1 MDLELASIIVV
12 YSIVFLLI
20 YKNRKKF
27 QVMDKI
33 FFVYKWDKGVQ
44 VIKKFSKKYL
54 IIFYTIG
61 IPICL
66 FFMVFGI
73 KLMWDGAVSII
84 SSPNPEP
91 TVGLA
96 IPGVRI
102 PGSPIYV
109 PFWYGIIALITIIF
123 SHELS
128 HGIAATIE
136 KIKLKSTGVGLLLIL
151 PLAFVEPE
159 QESYEKAKKIS
170 KIRMLIAGSFA
181 NICLAVLAMLVVN
194 FIIAPVIDSMV
205 NYEGVSIAETV
216 NNGPADLAGVLN
228 NSKIISIN
236 NNSIS
241 NITEFYLEILSLKPN
256 DTVTLVTNYSSY
268 EFQVSSNPKNES
280 VAYFGVM
287 VEQEWAFKEQLS
299 SWPLFILN
307 IPLILASLFMWIS
320 NLNFG
325 IGIMNLFPLWITDGG
340 KVALELINPLFKNK
354 KTAFLVANYLFIFC
368 MSLLIF
374 NLLGPYAINTYNYI
388 KPHIISA
395 LNSFNL

>member
-1 MDLELASIIVV
+1 
-12 YSIVFLLI
+12 
-20 YKNRKKF
+20 
-27 QVMDKI
+27 
-33 FFVYKWDKGVQ
+33 
-44 VIKKFSKKYL
+44 
-54 IIFYTIG
+54 
-61 IPICL
+61 
-66 FFMVFGI
+66 
-73 KLMWDGAVSII
+73 
-84 SSPNPEP
+84 
-91 TVGLA
+91 
-96 IPGVRI
+96 
-102 PGSPIYV
+102 
-109 PFWYGIIALITIIF
+109 
-123 SHELS
+123 
-128 HGIAATIE
+128 
-136 KIKLKSTGVGLLLIL
+136 
-151 PLAFVEPE
+151 
-159 QESYEKAKKIS
+159 
-170 KIRMLIAGSFA
+170 
-181 NICLAVLAMLVVN
+181 
-194 FIIAPVIDSMV
+194 MV